1 MAENP
6 MIGCRVSP
14 EYLVEIDAICQSTGR
29 TRSQVLL
36 EAIEVYLGKTSS
48 IGINSELEVLKKR
61 LETVEKKLTAWT
73 TYQAS

>member
-61 LETVEKKLTAWT
+61 LGTVEKKLTAWT
-73 TYQAS
+73 TYKAS

>member
-14 EYLVEIDAICQSTGR
+14 EYLAEIDTICQSTGR
-29 TRSQVLL
+29 TRSQVLM

-48 IGINSELEVLKKR
+48 AGVNSELEVLKKR
-61 LETVEKKLTAWT
+61 LETVEKKLIAWT
-73 TYQAS
+73 TYQTS

>member
-14 EYLVEIDAICQSTGR
+14 EYVAEIDAICQSTGR

-48 IGINSELEVLKKR
+48 IGVNSELEVLKKR
-61 LETVEKKLTAWT
+61 LETIEKKLTA
-73 TYQAS
+73 

>member
-14 EYLVEIDAICQSTGR
+14 EYLAEIDTICQSTGR

-48 IGINSELEVLKKR
+48 VGVNSELEVLKKR
-61 LETVEKKLTAWT
+61 LETVEKKSIAWT
-73 TYQAS
+73 TYQTS

>member
-14 EYLVEIDAICQSTGR
+14 EYLAEIDAICQSTGR
-29 TRSQVLL
+29 ARSQVLL
-36 EAIEVYLGKTSS
+36 EAIELYLEKTSS
-48 IGINSELEVLKKR
+48 SGVNSELEALKKR

>member
-14 EYLVEIDAICQSTGR
+14 EYVAEIDAICQSTGR

-48 IGINSELEVLKKR
+48 VGVNSELEVLRKR

>member
-14 EYLVEIDAICQSTGR
+14 EYLAEIDTICQSTGR
-29 TRSQVLL
+29 TRSQVLM

-48 IGINSELEVLKKR
+48 AGVNSELEVLKKR
-61 LETVEKKLTAWT
+61 LETVEKKSIAWT
-73 TYQAS
+73 TYQTS

>member
-14 EYLVEIDAICQSTGR
+14 EYLTEIDTICQSTGR
-29 TRSQVLL
+29 TRSQVLM
-36 EAIEVYLGKTSS
+36 EAIEVYLGKISS
-48 IGINSELEVLKKR
+48 AGVNSELEALKKR

-73 TYQAS
+73 TYKAS

>member
-14 EYLVEIDAICQSTGR
+14 EYLAEIDTICQSTGR

-48 IGINSELEVLKKR
+48 VGINSELEAFKKR

-73 TYQAS
+73 TYKAS

>member
-6 MIGCRVSP
+6 MIGSRVSP
-14 EYLVEIDAICQSTGR
+14 EYLAEIDAICQSTGR

-48 IGINSELEVLKKR
+48 AGVNSELEALKKR

>member
-48 IGINSELEVLKKR
+48 VGVNSELEVLKKR